1 MTQSDESVGRDAYKQ
16 LCQGLDEAQRQ
27 PKEECQ
33 LRQVSSLL
41 VFVHEGHWHRCLT
54 EYDTRVCALREH
66 TVIPT
71 CFPPDASIGLSSHTI
86 RQKNLCELK
95 SMCVCVCVLVHVC
108 ERADV
113 QECVECH
120 QIKLVK
126 HFFLPVTEYIFSA
139 STSRR

>member
-95 SMCVCVCVLVHVC
+95 SICVCACLCMCVNVQMSKNVLNV
-108 ERADV
+108 
-113 QECVECH
+113 
-120 QIKLVK
+120 IKSNL
-126 HFFLPVTEYIFSA
+126 
-139 STSRR
+139 